1 MKAYSKQVGFT
12 LAEVLIVMAILGVVA
27 TFTVPKVLY
36 SSNQASWNAKAKEAA
51 AAISEAYTLYR
62 MEKGVSASTKS
73 TDILAYI
80 NSVGPYTGTINSVPG
95 ESSLS
100 CTGTSCIQL
109 HNGAVIMASDHN
121 NFGGTTPNHGV
132 WFRIDPDGQNTDGG
146 TATPANGAVLFWLYA
161 NGGLRTWGT
170 ALSPTHYFINGSL
183 VSSYGPTPSYDPT
196 WFSWN

>member
-1 MKAYSKQVGFT
+1 MKPYSKQAGFT

-62 MEKGVSASTKS
+62 MEKGVSASTKA

-80 NSVGPYTGTINSVPG
+80 NAVGPYTGEINGHPG
-95 ESSLS
+95 SGGVS
-100 CTGTSCIQL
+100 CTGYTCIQL
-109 HNGAVIMASDHN
+109 HNGAVILTSSTSTFN
-121 NFGGTTPNHGV
+121 GTTPNHSV
-132 WFRIDPDGQNTDGG
+132 HFFIDPDGKDTDG
-146 TATPANGAVLFWLYA
+146 ATTSENGSVVFWLYA
-161 NGGLRTWGT
+161 NGGLRTYGTLLSSTLGGWGGT
-170 ALSPTHYFINGSL
+170 AHSW
-183 VSSYGPTPSYDPT
+183 GPVPSADPT